1 VNKIYGLAVLA
12 VFAVGGLLGL
22 FRPRQ
27 VQAHY
32 LRLHSNEENH
42 WNPFLPWMRTESY
55 VLTLRLVGAPSLGA
69 ATFGLWAILF
79 GD

>member
-12 VFAVGGLLGL
+12 VFVVGGLLGL

-32 LRLHSNEENH
+32 LRLNEKNA

-55 VLTLRLVGAPSLGA
+55 VLTLRLVGVLSLGA
-69 ATFGLWAILF
+69 AAFGLWAVLF